1 MLGSGRRTREREEG
15 NMNTFATG
23 TLAQRHLDVEQ
34 QYHERLHRYVT
45 AMRNEKP
52 DRVPIRPFL
61 AEFCGKLAGYDAMQQ
76 THDFQA
82 SFQAV
87 CDTARVLDCDALVS
101 NMVYV
106 WTGLT
111 QALDL
116 KYYSI
121 PGLDGEA
128 DHGCQY
134 IEPPDDQAWMRR
146 EEYDHLIEDPTGYL
160 YQVWLPRVS
169 GEIVAPGERATLRNQ
184 FALVKGAMAMMHYFQ
199 ALGVQAD
206 RLRQECGMPSALA
219 GILKAPLDILADKL
233 RGYVGLVTDL
243 EEQPEKVLAACQSL
257 APHLLH
263 TALAGADPQK
273 LLPIGF
279 WMHRSCVPFITPE
292 QFRRIHWPTLKP
304 IIESIWA
311 AGHQTLFYAEGQ
323 WAAHLDAFAELPER
337 SITYH
342 VDRDDIF
349 AVHEAVGDRFC
360 ISGGVSNTAL
370 AYGTPDEV
378 RDQCRT
384 IIDRVAGDGG
394 YIMDASAIVQN
405 DARVENVQAMIEF
418 TREYGNY
425 GGQPLAEPPIP
436 PAAGSLDQA
445 PSLTH
450 WQTARPP
457 GACLPW
463 CEKLAEISRIQRHH
477 EMVERVWTDVD
488 ALGNM
493 FIWQLLVSF

>member
-1 MLGSGRRTREREEG
+1 
-15 NMNTFATG
+15 MNTLKTDTTANS
-23 TLAQRHLDVEQ
+23 QRDLDEQ
-34 QYHERLHRYVT
+34 YCERLHRYVS

-61 AEFCGKLAGYDAMQQ
+61 AEFCGKLAGYDSMQQ
-76 THDFQA
+76 SHDFQV

-87 CDTARVLDCDALVS
+87 CDTARALDCDALVS

-128 DHGCQY
+128 DHGFQY

-146 EEYDHLIEDPTGYL
+146 EDYDHLIEDPTGYL
-160 YQVWLPRVS
+160 YEVWLPRVS

-199 ALGVQAD
+199 AFGGQAD
-206 RLRQECGMPSALA
+206 RLRRECGMPTALA

-233 RGYVGLVTDL
+233 RGYIGLVTDL
-243 EEQPEKVLAACQSL
+243 EEQPEKVLAACRAI

-279 WMHRSCVPFITPE
+279 WMHRSCVPFITPD
-292 QFRRIHWPTLKP
+292 QFRHIQWPTLKP
-304 IIESIWA
+304 IVENIWA
-311 AGHQTLFYAEGQ
+311 AGHQTLFYAEGH
-323 WAAHLDAFAELPER
+323 WAPHLDAFAELPER
-337 SITYH
+337 SIIYH
-342 VDRDDIF
+342 VDRDDIC
-349 AVHEAVGDRFC
+349 AVHAALGHKFC
-360 ISGGVSNTAL
+360 ISGGVSNSLL
-370 AYGTPDEV
+370 AYGSPDEV
-378 RDQCRT
+378 RDQCRS
-384 IIDRVAGDGG
+384 IIDIVAGDGG

-405 DARVENVQAMIEF
+405 DARVENVRAMIDF
-418 TREYGNY
+418 TRDHGNY
-425 GGQPLAEPPIP
+425 GGQPVAEPPTP
-436 PAAGSLDQA
+436 PAISTPHQASSLNDWR
-445 PSLTH
+445 TD
-450 WQTARPP
+450 RPP
-457 GACLPW
+457 GTCIPW
-463 CEKLAEISRIQRHH
+463 REKLAEISRIQRHE
-477 EMVERVWTDVD
+477 EMVERVWNDVD
-488 ALGNM
+488 GLGNM